1 MDKSKKIWQVNK
13 FQNEEVE
20 RVMEDTVT
28 SRLLAAVLASRG
40 WTDPEALRSFL
51 YPQISNLHSPLL
63 LKDMQKAVDRI
74 CREIDR
80 GGRIIVYGDY
90 DVDGVTS
97 TSILYDFLRGLN
109 ARVEYY
115 IPDRFEEGYGLNIN
129 TAEALCDCNPSLII
143 TVDNGISAVEEIKY
157 INSRGIDV
165 IVTDHHECKDILPP
179 AYAVIN
185 PKRPDCTY
193 PFKFLA
199 GVGVVF
205 KLVQAL
211 STAVEGQDS
220 QAFRYLDLVCIGTI
234 ADIVPLTDE
243 NRILVKYGLEALA
256 QTCNPGLKA
265 LCHAAGVEDINTWT
279 VGYMLSPR
287 LNAAGRLGDAGRAV
301 ELLTAGDDKDVFKIA
316 EELDRE
322 NRNRQDIEAQLLEQV
337 TEKIEAEGLDKDN
350 ILVIDGEN
358 WHHGVIGIAASRI
371 TERYN
376 KPCILIAFEG
386 DIGKGSGRSVEG
398 FNLFGALTSCSQ
410 LLDKFGGHE
419 LAGGLTIR
427 REYLAEFRNQ
437 INGMAEL
444 AKSRSH
450 MTDIIRIDA
459 RATCSLLTLESVS
472 ELKLLEPHGS
482 GNPRPLFC
490 MEKLR
495 TSSMKAVGGGRHLKL
510 VLDEGGTKVDAIGFG
525 MGEMIDELERLDL
538 IDVICTPEINRYAGR
553 TTVQLNLKGIRPNI
567 ETELESMYYR
577 TFIFKREQKNWDTR
591 MDNLKFEFLDRDS
604 DSIIGL
610 ANSGAKNIFLINTL
624 QACKDVLNCME
635 DNRIK
640 LLGSFGVFFN
650 TVDAGNSFEDMPN
663 VIVINPLVDRINFSG
678 CENVILCD
686 AFFNLSYYDTIR
698 RNCSDRRIFIM
709 SSDEDLRYNLETLD
723 SLIPQRHHLAAVYKS
738 LQNHS
743 IMHVV
748 KFDREL
754 LSKQV
759 TRTFNIQVNPVILDN
774 CLDIFH
780 ELRLIDKS
788 FEGEKLKVEML
799 PSNGEKAELS
809 RSGILSGLLE
819 YREEYQNTLEI
830 LKRNN
835 IRKD

>member
-1 MDKSKKIWQVNK
+1 MNKNNKVWQVNE
-13 FQNEEVE
+13 FRNQEVE
-20 RVMEDTVT
+20 RVMEDIVT

-40 WTDPEALRSFL
+40 WTNPEALRKFL
-51 YPQISNLHSPLL
+51 YPQISNFHSPLL

-74 CREIDR
+74 CREIDK

-97 TSILYDFLRGLN
+97 TSLLFDFLRGLG
-109 ARVEYY
+109 AQVEYY
-115 IPDRFEEGYGLNIN
+115 IPDRFEEGYGLNMN
-129 TAEALCDCNPSLII
+129 TAKVLCDCSPSLIV

-165 IVTDHHECKDILPP
+165 IITDHHECRDILPL

-185 PKRPDCTY
+185 PKQPDCSY

-211 STAVEGQDS
+211 SAAVEGQDS

-256 QTCNPGLKA
+256 QTRNPGLKV
-265 LCHAAGVEDINTWT
+265 LCHVAGVEDINTWA

-301 ELLTAGDDKDVFKIA
+301 ELLTAGGDKNVFEIA

-337 TEKIEAEGLDKDN
+337 TEKIEEEGLDKND
-350 ILVIDGEN
+350 ILVIDGDN

-386 DIGKGSGRSVEG
+386 DTGKGSGRSVEG
-398 FNLFGALTSCSQ
+398 FNLFEALTGCSH

-427 REYLAEFRNQ
+427 RECLAEFKNQ
-437 INGMAEL
+437 INRMAGL
-444 AKSRSH
+444 LKARAH
-450 MTDIIRIDA
+450 MADIIRIDA

-472 ELKLLEPHGS
+472 ELKLLEPYGP

-495 TSSMKAVGGGRHLKL
+495 ISSMRAVGGGKHLKM
-510 VLDEGGTKVDAIGFG
+510 VLDERGTKVDAIGFR
-525 MGEMIDELERLDL
+525 MGEMIEKLKGLDL
-538 IDVICTPEINRYAGR
+538 LDIICTPEINRYAGR
-553 TTVQLNLKGIRPNI
+553 TTVQLNLREIRPN
-567 ETELESMYYR
+567 
-577 TFIFKREQKNWDTR
+577 
-591 MDNLKFEFLDRDS
+591 
-604 DSIIGL
+604 
-610 ANSGAKNIFLINTL
+610 
-624 QACKDVLNCME
+624 
-635 DNRIK
+635 
-640 LLGSFGVFFN
+640 
-650 TVDAGNSFEDMPN
+650 
-663 VIVINPLVDRINFSG
+663 
-678 CENVILCD
+678 
-686 AFFNLSYYDTIR
+686 
-698 RNCSDRRIFIM
+698 
-709 SSDEDLRYNLETLD
+709 
-723 SLIPQRHHLAAVYKS
+723 
-738 LQNHS
+738 
-743 IMHVV
+743 
-748 KFDREL
+748 
-754 LSKQV
+754 
-759 TRTFNIQVNPVILDN
+759 
-774 CLDIFH
+774 
-780 ELRLIDKS
+780 
-788 FEGEKLKVEML
+788 
-799 PSNGEKAELS
+799 
-809 RSGILSGLLE
+809 
-819 YREEYQNTLEI
+819 
-830 LKRNN
+830 
-835 IRKD
+835 